1 MCEISIAP
9 WANSPGQ
16 GSSTRKRRTAGTW
29 RECPAVKAN
38 GELAIS
44 YFPYLIPDMACT
56 GYSVRPPLNH
66 TTAAAS
72 LPGPPTPLVPGYSS
86 YTILH
91 NVTLGQLDGD
101 KPGSELLMMPAE
113 YEDRDDIGEDAEW
126 RTTANGDASKCWKS
140 TNIYQHISHHPNVVR
155 FLRPDPWTWL
165 PVLANPGGPHLTKF
179 LEANRSEIYEQR
191 EDDSTDNNTTACARV
206 RTKHL
211 SLVYQWAIHLAK
223 ALVHIH
229 SYSFDMKPVPKISI
243 IFGDL
248 SIDKCWLSPLGTSLS
263 LLGFLNAG
271 YRTRSSCLHVGD
283 HNVCSNGFEPFP
295 KYATMQTDLFL
306 CGSVVYELMTGH
318 YPGDGQGLE
327 WKDIEVL
334 VSRREWPRLETMYLG
349 DVVRKCWA
357 DEITSAAELMVA
369 VRRALTEMGVML
381 EADDEILDVSLA
393 GLTIRPDADT
403 HI

>member
-1 MCEISIAP
+1 MARTGR
-9 WANSPGQ
+9 SP
-16 GSSTRKRRTAGTW
+16 A
-29 RECPAVKAN
+29 E
-38 GELAIS
+38 
-44 YFPYLIPDMACT
+44 
-56 GYSVRPPLNH
+56 H
-66 TTAAAS
+66 TVAAAS
-72 LPGPPTPLVPGYSS
+72 LPGPSTPIVPGYGS

-91 NVTLGQLDGD
+91 NVALGQLDGGE
-101 KPGSELLMMPAE
+101 PGSELLMMPAE
-113 YEDRDDIGEDAEW
+113 YEDRNDIGEDAEW
-126 RTTANGDASKCWKS
+126 RMNANGNASKCWK
-140 TNIYQHISHHPNVVR
+140 TTEIYQHISDHPNVVR

-179 LEANRSEIYEQR
+179 LEAERSEMYEQR

-306 CGSVVYELMTGH
+306 WGSVVYELMTGH